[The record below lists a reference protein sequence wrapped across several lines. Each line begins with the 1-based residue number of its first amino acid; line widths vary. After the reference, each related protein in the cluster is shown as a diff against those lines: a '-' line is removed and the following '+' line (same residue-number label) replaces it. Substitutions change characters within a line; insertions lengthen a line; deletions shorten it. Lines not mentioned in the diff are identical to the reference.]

1 MFFKQIIGQE
11 ETKNRLCQLVD
22 HNQIPHALLFAGNE
36 GVGKFP
42 MALAFARYIHCTN
55 RSEHEACGV
64 CPSCK
69 KYDQLVHPDLHFV
82 FPIYKSAAQ
91 KKEVCDD
98 YLPEFR
104 SFVLK
109 NGYFNYSQWMSY
121 IDCDNSQGQIY
132 TNEAL
137 EIMKKL
143 NLKAFEAE
151 YKIMIIWLP
160 EKMHETCSNKI
171 LKLLEE
177 PPAKTLFL
185 LVSESADHILLTIQS
200 RTQRIHLRNIE
211 ENTLAAAL
219 SERFLLEAPDAKH
232 IAHYANGNYLR
243 ALECISI
250 NEDKK
255 RYHQYFVNYMR
266 QAYTVANLSSRD
278 NPAQKFDALNSLKN
292 ISEEIASLGREK
304 QKQFL
309 NYCQHIIRE
318 NYIANIQTPEL
329 NYMTS
334 EEAQFAFRFAPYLN
348 ERNILSFYEEFATA
362 ETHIEQNVN
371 AKMVFFDLALK
382 TIVLLKK

>member
-1 MFFKQIIGQE
+1 M
-11 ETKNRLCQLVD
+11 VD

-55 RSEHEACGV
+55 RSGHEACGV
-64 CPSCK
+64 CSSCK

-318 NYIANIQTPEL
+318 NYIANIRTPEL